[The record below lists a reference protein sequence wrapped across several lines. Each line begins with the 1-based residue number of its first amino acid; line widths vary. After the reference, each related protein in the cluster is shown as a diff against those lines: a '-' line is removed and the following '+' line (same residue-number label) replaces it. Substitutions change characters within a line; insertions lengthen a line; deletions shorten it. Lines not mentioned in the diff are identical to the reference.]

1 MRGTVLV
8 VDDDPGV
15 RRCLG
20 EFLEAEGYKVLGAPH
35 GRAALAVLEDER
47 PSLLLIDLAMPVM
60 NGLKLVE
67 ALSHYPDLARI
78 PRIMMVDR
86 GQTAVAAPRRG
97 PRAGDQVIEK
107 PLNMSGVSAALT
119 ATLRAASATAA
130 A

>member
-20 EFLEAEGYKVLGAPH
+20 EFLEAEGYKVLSAPH

-47 PSLLLIDLAMPVM
+47 PHLLLIDVVMPVM

-67 ALSHYPDLARI
+67 AVSHYPDLARI
-78 PRIMMVDR
+78 PRILMMD
-86 GQTAVAAPRRG
+86 GGHGTLPRRG
-97 PRAGDQVIEK
+97 PRAGDQVLEK
-107 PLNMSGVSAALT
+107 PLNLGGVSAAV
-119 ATLRAASATAA
+119 AASMRALAATAA

>member
-8 VDDDPGV
+8 VDDDPSV

-20 EFLEAEGYKVLGAPH
+20 EFLEGEGYKVLSAPH

-47 PSLLLIDLAMPVM
+47 PSLLLIDVSMPIM

-67 ALSHYPDLARI
+67 AVSHYPDLARI
-78 PRIMMVDR
+78 PRILMTEDR
-86 GQTAVAAPRRG
+86 GQAPGPRRG
-97 PRAGDQVIEK
+97 PRAGDPVIEK
-107 PLNMSGVSAALT
+107 PLNLSGVSSAV
-119 ATLRAASATAA
+119 ATVLRAAATNAA

>member
-20 EFLEAEGYKVLGAPH
+20 EFLEAEGYKVLSAPH
-35 GRAALAVLEDER
+35 GRAALAVLEDEQ
-47 PSLLLIDLAMPVM
+47 PHVLLIDVVMPVM

-67 ALSHYPDLARI
+67 AVSHYPDLARI
-78 PRIMMVDR
+78 PRILMTDR
-86 GQTAVAAPRRG
+86 GHGGALPRRG
-97 PRAGDQVIEK
+97 SRANDKVLEK
-107 PLNMSGVSAALT
+107 PLNLSGVSAAVA
-119 ATLRAASATAA
+119 ATMRALAATAA

>member
-8 VDDDPGV
+8 VDDDLSV

-20 EFLEAEGYKVLGAPH
+20 EFLEGEGYKVLSAPH

-47 PSLLLIDLAMPVM
+47 PSVVLIDIVMPVM

-67 ALSHYPDLARI
+67 AMSHYPDLARI
-78 PRIMMVDR
+78 PRILMTER
-86 GQTAVAAPRRG
+86 GQGALHRRGPRQTDQILEKPLNLSGVSTAVAA
-97 PRAGDQVIEK
+97 V
-107 PLNMSGVSAALT
+107 
-119 ATLRAASATAA
+119 LRASRAA